1 MVRVEYRILGPQL
14 EAACDDGARVKFRPR
29 EQKLVTAL
37 LVLAWSPVS
46 RDTLTQ
52 ALWGDNPPR
61 NPEAALKTCVSRA
74 RTTLRS
80 AGGCLRAVPGGYLAD
95 PAPGDLDLGRFWSLR
110 AEGKQ
115 LIGKRGLRQR
125 QLRLASIKLGLA
137 LDCWREPAL
146 VNLPDAPAIN
156 AQKTRLLEQ
165 RRATRLAWADAL
177 LELGDHERIL
187 PILHARTVD
196 DPLGERYWAQFVA
209 ALHQSGRRYAALAA
223 CSQARAELVR
233 TFGAEPGAELKHLLD
248 LVHTGTSLAP
258 RYFAE
263 QSMAVRAETGQM
275 PART

>member
-1 MVRVEYRILGPQL
+1 MEYRVLGPLQVVL
-14 EAACDDGARVKFRPR
+14 DDGTRITFRDREHQPR
-29 EQKLVTAL
+29 ALVAAL
-37 LVLAWSPVS
+37 LVNAGRPVS

-115 LIGKRGLRQR
+115 LIRQGL
-125 QLRLASIKLGLA
+125 LLLASIKLGLA

-165 RRATRLAWADAL
+165 RRATRLTLADVL
-177 LELGDHERIL
+177 LVLGQQEDFVADMAGLTE
-187 PILHARTVD
+187 T
-196 DPLGERYWAQFVA
+196 DPLCERAWDQFML
-209 ALHQSGRRYAALAA
+209 ALDLSGRRGEALAA
-223 CSQARAELVR
+223 YGRARVALR
-233 TFGAEPGAELKHLLD
+233 PPAPALEPG
-248 LVHTGTSLAP
+248 
-258 RYFAE
+258 
-263 QSMAVRAETGQM
+263 
-275 PART
+275 